1 MDRTKTFG
9 ISSKFQD
16 KDQAK
21 EVETN
26 NMVLPVKQ
34 SNPFTSTAETL
45 HSQKTEGPAQE
56 SCLLP
61 LNHFW
66 YMNHIH
72 KEGIKQIERK
82 NKIKMVAQVHVT
94 FEAEQED
101 GNPHEALNEFIDL
114 SQSCSADSGQAVIP
128 LKFVDPDQWSDALKV
143 IKRNKDKILLTM
155 SSEEV
160 VVSGPKQSQDEFS
173 AVLNAMQTTN
183 TPAEQHKPATDGT
196 LQRINLTTNQQTKT
210 PTVENNKE
218 LKNGNEK
225 QQGTT
230 NQQTKTTPVENNSK
244 PVITSVED
252 ANVKAK
258 SELNVESS
266 TSKNKQFLKTSF
278 KNLRLKKKPIT
289 RPLCR
294 PQHKDTTGLDDSQL
308 IFSCGTERKEDSK
321 QPSLIPPTA
330 QQNAEASTKKG
341 ASGDSKDDFCPI
353 CLDRLIK
360 QKQLRCK
367 HTFCDECLQA
377 SLKHIGPMCPVCKDV
392 FGVMEGDQPD
402 GVMTWSSDSSSL
414 PGFSGCGCIV
424 ITYTFPSG
432 KQAEKHPNPG
442 QPYQGTNRTAYR
454 PDNEEGQEVLKL
466 LKKAFDQKMIFTVG
480 TSRTSGLDNQ
490 VIWNDISHKTSKT
503 GGPQRYG
510 YPDPD
515 YLRKVKEDLK
525 AKGIE

>member
-1 MDRTKTFG
+1 
-9 ISSKFQD
+9 
-16 KDQAK
+16 
-21 EVETN
+21 
-26 NMVLPVKQ
+26 
-34 SNPFTSTAETL
+34 
-45 HSQKTEGPAQE
+45 
-56 SCLLP
+56 
-61 LNHFW
+61 
-66 YMNHIH
+66 
-72 KEGIKQIERK
+72 
-82 NKIKMVAQVHVT
+82 
-94 FEAEQED
+94 
-101 GNPHEALNEFIDL
+101 
-114 SQSCSADSGQAVIP
+114 
-128 LKFVDPDQWSDALKV
+128 
-143 IKRNKDKILLTM
+143 
-155 SSEEV
+155 
-160 VVSGPKQSQDEFS
+160 
-173 AVLNAMQTTN
+173 MQTTN

-218 LKNGNEK
+218 LENGNGK

-230 NQQTKTTPVENNSK
+230 NQQTKTTPVENNKELENGNGKQQGTTNQQTKTTPVENDSK

-252 ANVKAK
+252 AYVKAK
-258 SELNVESS
+258 SDLNIESS
-266 TSKNKQFLKTSF
+266 SRQNNQSLQTCGAKPSLKSYF
-278 KNLRLKKKPIT
+278 WLKKKPIT
-289 RPLCR
+289 RPLR
-294 PQHKDTTGLDDSQL
+294 STRHKDASGLNGLPKKS
-308 IFSCGTERKEDSK
+308 SCGTERKEDSK

-442 QPYQGTNRTAYR
+442 QPYQGTNRTAYL